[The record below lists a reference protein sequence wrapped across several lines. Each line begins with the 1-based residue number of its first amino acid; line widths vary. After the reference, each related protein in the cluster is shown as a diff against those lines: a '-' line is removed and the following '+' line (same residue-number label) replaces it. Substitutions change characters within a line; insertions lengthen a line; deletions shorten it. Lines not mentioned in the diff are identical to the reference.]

1 MKFCPKCEARMK
13 IKHEDMKNYCPR
25 CGYISDQVSVI
36 ENTHIKNEVQKTDPS
51 LKIMDPETSTETLPT
66 INIEC
71 PKCKNNNAYWWM
83 LQTRSADEATTQF
96 YRCSKCNYTWRNY
109 S

>member
-1 MKFCPKCEARMK
+1 ME
-13 IKHEDMKNYCPR
+13 
-25 CGYISDQVSVI
+25 
-36 ENTHIKNEVQKTDPS
+36 
-51 LKIMDPETSTETLPT
+51 PETAAETLPT

-71 PKCKNNNAYWWM
+71 PKCKNDNAYWWM